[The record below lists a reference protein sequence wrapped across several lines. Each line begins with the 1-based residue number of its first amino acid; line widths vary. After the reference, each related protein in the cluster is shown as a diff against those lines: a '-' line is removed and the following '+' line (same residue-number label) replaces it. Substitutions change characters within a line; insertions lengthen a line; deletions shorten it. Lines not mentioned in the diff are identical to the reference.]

1 MNINHQWLVAI
12 VIIAT
17 TVQFAIA
24 NPVGNLLPSQ
34 PTSNAN
40 ANDRFDRGTMQLSSM
55 ANKTVLYTPT
65 DQPMNV
71 SLVGVSSMASK
82 IASPVSISSPTQQPP
97 RNISS
102 VESIDDDVLPLTN
115 ETLSPTQQP
124 HNISSVDDDVLP
136 LTNETLSS
144 SCQIDLMILLEEKL
158 NNATQ
163 HIMEMEKEYVKVL
176 NNTYSELDKLEEELE
191 TSKRQQ
197 KAWEDRYKQVQT
209 RLRSANEEI
218 EDMHMEATSQ
228 WINFT
233 LIFDDTV
240 SSTTKTISKIA
251 RRTGLEY
258 RWRLFHRSTI
268 RPMILDNK
276 RRWNRMRRE
285 TTAYIKPKIKSLKNK
300 MHDTWTHSQVL
311 THVTSSL
318 DRVVESASDLYST
331 SRLKPMVD
339 ELMIA
344 SHLSAVSA
352 IEESSKVMI
361 DYLEREEEQMKYR
374 KRREKEEND
383 VSAAA
388 MQRLAL
394 NRRNRLH
401 DKQHTVKK
409 REIKVEPSAMNLKGR
424 SFFNFTLSNANKV
437 YDDGIEL
444 LPLVV
449 VISVTRFFIV
459 GSLLL
464 FCGLPHPLILC
475 LAIVNLIWRRLKSPK
490 KKKSSV

>member
-1 MNINHQWLVAI
+1 MNINHQWLAAI
-12 VIIAT
+12 VVIITT

-34 PTSNAN
+34 PTTAN
-40 ANDRFDRGTMQLSSM
+40 ANDRFDQGTKLSSM
-55 ANKTVLYTPT
+55 ANKTPYTPT

-82 IASPVSISSPTQQPP
+82 IASPVSISSPTQQP
-97 RNISS
+97 
-102 VESIDDDVLPLTN
+102 
-115 ETLSPTQQP
+115 

-144 SCQIDLMILLEEKL
+144 SCQIDLMILEEKL

-176 NNTYSELDKLEEELE
+176 NNTYSELDKLEEELK
-191 TSKRQQ
+191 TSKRQH

-233 LIFDDTV
+233 LIFDDTM
-240 SSTTKTISKIA
+240 SGTTKTIRKIA
-251 RRTGLEY
+251 RRTGIEY
-258 RWRLFHRSTI
+258 RWRVFHRSTI
-268 RPMILDNK
+268 RPMMLDNK
-276 RRWNRMRRE
+276 RRWNRMQRE
-285 TTAYIKPKIKSLKNK
+285 TTAYIKPKIKSMKDK
-300 MHDTWTHSQVL
+300 IHDTWTHSQVL

-424 SFFNFTLSNANKV
+424 SFFNYCVANSNKLV
-437 YDDGIEL
+437 DDGIEL

-449 VISVTRFFIV
+449 VISVTRFCIV

-464 FCGLPHPLILC
+464 FCGLPHALVIS
-475 LAIVNLIWRRLKSPK
+475 LAIVNLIWRRMKSTK